1 MSTKVFHTAVLL
13 LRIALAAAFASAVA
27 DRFGIWGQPGA
38 NGVSWGDLSHF
49 NAYVAKLNWFLPSA
63 IIPALSWTT
72 TALESLFALA
82 LLVGWQ
88 IRWIS
93 LASALLL
100 SSFALTMATA
110 LGLKAPL
117 DYSVFTAA
125 SAAFLLFSVTSPTMN
140 NKPIKVGARSS
151 R

>member
-1 MSTKVFHTAVLL
+1 MNTKVFHTAVLL

-27 DRFGIWGQPGA
+27 DRFGIWGQPGTK
-38 NGVSWGDLSHF
+38 GVSWGDLSHF
-49 NAYVAKLNWFLPSA
+49 NAYVAKLNWFLPAA

-72 TALESLFALA
+72 TALETLLALA
-82 LLVGWQ
+82 LLIGWQ

-100 SSFALTMATA
+100 SSFALTMAVA

-125 SAAFLLFSVTSPTMN
+125 SAAFLLFAVTSFITN
-140 NKPIKVGARSS
+140 NKHINAGV
-151 R
+151 

>member
-1 MSTKVFHTAVLL
+1 MNTKVFHTAVFL
-13 LRIALAAAFASAVA
+13 LRISLSVAFASAVA
-27 DRFGIWGQPGA
+27 DRFGIWGQLGTK
-38 NGVSWGDLSHF
+38 GVSWADLSHF
-49 NAYVAKLNWFLPSA
+49 NTYVAELNWFLPAA

-72 TALESLFALA
+72 TVLETLLAVA

-100 SSFALTMATA
+100 SSFALTMTVA

-125 SAAFLLFSVTSPTMN
+125 SAALLLFAVTSPITN
-140 NKPIKVGARSS
+140 NKHINAGV
-151 R
+151 

>member
-1 MSTKVFHTAVLL
+1 MNTKVFHTAVLL

-27 DRFGIWGQPGA
+27 DRFGIWGQPGTK
-38 NGVSWGDLSHF
+38 GVSWGDLSHF
-49 NAYVAKLNWFLPSA
+49 NAYVAKLNWFLPAA
-63 IIPALSWTT
+63 IIPALSWIT
-72 TALESLFALA
+72 TALETLLALA
-82 LLVGWQ
+82 LLIGWQ

-100 SSFALTMATA
+100 SSFALTMAVA

-125 SAAFLLFSVTSPTMN
+125 SAAFLLFAVTSPASN
-140 NKPIKVGARSS
+140 NKPIKVAASL
-151 R
+151 

>member
-1 MSTKVFHTAVLL
+1 MLTSPNS
-13 LRIALAAAFASAVA
+13 I
-27 DRFGIWGQPGA
+27 G
-38 NGVSWGDLSHF
+38 
-49 NAYVAKLNWFLPSA
+49 FLPAA

-72 TALESLFALA
+72 TALETLLALA
-82 LLVGWQ
+82 LLIGWQ

-100 SSFALTMATA
+100 SSFALTMAVA

-125 SAAFLLFSVTSPTMN
+125 SAAFLLFAVTSFITN
-140 NKPIKVGARSS
+140 NKHINAGV
-151 R
+151 